1 MRFAFLIFKYFPYG
15 GVQRDM
21 LRIANALALAG
32 HNVDIFTMSWE
43 GEAPQNGIR
52 LRLID
57 ARGMIN
63 HKRYDN
69 FIRQARE
76 EIARVNYSLVVG
88 FNRMPGL
95 DVYFAADPCFAER
108 AQNQRGFFY
117 RLSGR
122 YRWFSKCE
130 RAVFAPEA
138 NCQVLLLS
146 EREKADFQ
154 RWYRTPEHRFHLLP
168 PYLSQARMTL
178 HDKQAMRT
186 RLRETF
192 GFDEEDRVLL
202 LVGSGFRTKGLDR
215 AIEALA
221 ALPGKQRVKTRL
233 LAVGQDNPKAFLRM
247 AADKRLSKRVQ
258 VLPGRN
264 DIPQLMQGADLLIHP
279 ARNELAGHVL
289 LEAMASGLPVLVT
302 DVCGYAFHIARAQAG
317 VVLASPFE
325 QQALNH
331 ALASML
337 DSEHLPTWAAQGIA
351 YARAIMANNQGEA
364 EANILTDIVR
374 NKWGGA
380 DGPGL

>member
-1 MRFAFLIFKYFPYG
+1 LRFAFIIFKYFPYG

-32 HNVDIFTMSWE
+32 NSVDIFTMSWE

-52 LRLID
+52 LRLIN

-63 HKRYDN
+63 HKRYDS

-76 EIARVNYSLVVG
+76 EIAKVNYSLVVG

-95 DVYFAADPCFAER
+95 DAYFAADPCFAER

-122 YRWFSKCE
+122 FRWFSKCE
-130 RAVFAPEA
+130 RAVFTPDA

-168 PYLSQARMTL
+168 PYLSPARMAL
-178 HDKQAMRT
+178 QDKEEM
-186 RLRETF
+186 RLRLRREF
-192 GFDEEDRVLL
+192 GFDEDDRVLL

-258 VLPGRN
+258 VSPGRS

-302 DVCGYAFHIARAQAG
+302 DVCGYAFHIDRAQAG
-317 VVLASPFE
+317 VVMRSPFD
-325 QQALNH
+325 QAALNK
-331 ALASML
+331 ALSSML
-337 DSEHLPTWAAQGIA
+337 DSEHLAIWSANGLA
-351 YARAIMANNQGEA
+351 YAKAIMANNQGNA
-364 EANILTDIVR
+364 EANILMDMAR
-374 NKWGGA
+374 HKWGGV
-380 DGPGL
+380 DGPGV